1 MKYNRIVEAIFIK
14 RPNRFI
20 AHVLI
25 DGEEE
30 VVHVKN
36 TGRCRELLVPGARVV
51 LEDCS
56 EKPNRKTRYSLIA
69 VWKGDILVN
78 MDSQLPNAVVY
89 KSLKENKIGEL
100 ENIHRV
106 KREVTYQNSRFDI
119 YFEGQD
125 EKGYIEVKGVTLEE
139 DGIARFPDAPT
150 LRGKRHV
157 LEMIDALD
165 EGYRAIIFF
174 LIQMQSPREFR
185 LNWEMDKD
193 FSQAVK
199 DAHDRGVIILA
210 YDSIVDENSV
220 ELGKPIPIDLNN

>member
-174 LIQMQSPREFR
+174 LIQMQGPREFR

-193 FSQAVK
+193 FSQAVN

-210 YDSIVDENSV
+210 YDSIVNENSV

>member
-174 LIQMQSPREFR
+174 LIQMQGPREFR
-185 LNWEMDKD
+185 LNWEMDND

-210 YDSIVDENSV
+210 YDSIVNENSV